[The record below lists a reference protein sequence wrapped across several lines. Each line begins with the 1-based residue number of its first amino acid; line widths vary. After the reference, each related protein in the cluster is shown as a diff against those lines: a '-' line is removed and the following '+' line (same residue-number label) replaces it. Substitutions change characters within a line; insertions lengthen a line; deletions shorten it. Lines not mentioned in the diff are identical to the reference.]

1 MKYQFSQKIDSL
13 QPSAIREILKATA
26 DPSVISF
33 AAGNPAPEAFPVE
46 TVQKIAA
53 EILQENPVLALQYSV
68 TEGYTPLRDRL
79 AVYVKERYGIGQDFD
94 QVLVVSGA
102 QQGICLTAHCL
113 VDDGDTIICESP
125 SFIGS
130 LNAFRSFRSH
140 LVGVE
145 MDDDGINI
153 EKLEAAL
160 KANPRT
166 KFIYTIPNFQNPT
179 GITMSL
185 EKRKEVYRLAL
196 QYGVMILE
204 DNPYGELRIKGEPI
218 PTIKSLDTEGIV
230 IYCGSFSKVLSP
242 GLRVGYVVAPREIVA
257 KLTVAKQCADVHT
270 TILSQLI
277 CDKFLAEYDFDAH
290 IKGLQDIYRKKANL
304 MIGEI
309 DKKFN
314 PAVSHTD
321 PEGGLFLWCTLPE
334 GADMMAFCQAA
345 VENHVAVVPGTAFL
359 TDESEPTRSVRL
371 NYSTPTD
378 EQIVKGI
385 DILGGLTYK
394 LF

>member
-79 AVYVKERYGIGQDFD
+79 AVHVKERYGIGQDFD

-130 LNAFRSFRSH
+130 LNAFRSFRSQ

-185 EKRKEVYRLAL
+185 EKRREVYRLAL

-204 DNPYGELRIKGEPI
+204 DNPYGELRIKGEPV

-290 IKGLQDIYRKKANL
+290 IKGLQDIYRKKVNL

>member
-79 AVYVKERYGIGQDFD
+79 AVHVKERYGIGQDFD

-130 LNAFRSFRSH
+130 LNAFRSFRSQ

-204 DNPYGELRIKGEPI
+204 DNPYGELRIKGEPV

-230 IYCGSFSKVLSP
+230 VYCGSFSKVLSP

-309 DKKFN
+309 DKKFH

>member
-79 AVYVKERYGIGQDFD
+79 AVHVKERYGIGQDFD

-204 DNPYGELRIKGEPI
+204 DNPYGELRIKGEPV

>member
-79 AVYVKERYGIGQDFD
+79 AVHVKERYGIGQDFD

-130 LNAFRSFRSH
+130 LNAFRSFRSQ

-204 DNPYGELRIKGEPI
+204 DNPYGELRIKGEPV

>member
-79 AVYVKERYGIGQDFD
+79 AVHVKERYGIGQDFD

-290 IKGLQDIYRKKANL
+290 IKGLQDIYRKKVNL

>member
-218 PTIKSLDTEGIV
+218 PTITSLDTEGIV

>member
-79 AVYVKERYGIGQDFD
+79 AVHVKERYGIGQDFD

-130 LNAFRSFRSH
+130 LNAFRSFRSQ

-185 EKRKEVYRLAL
+185 EKRREVYRLAL

-204 DNPYGELRIKGEPI
+204 DNPYGELRIKGEPV

>member
-79 AVYVKERYGIGQDFD
+79 AVHVKERYGIGQDFD

-130 LNAFRSFRSH
+130 LNAFRSFRSQ

-204 DNPYGELRIKGEPI
+204 DNPYGELRIKGEPV

-345 VENHVAVVPGTAFL
+345 VENRVAVVPGTAFL

>member
-79 AVYVKERYGIGQDFD
+79 AVHVKERYSIGQDFD

-130 LNAFRSFRSH
+130 LNAFRSFRSQ

-185 EKRKEVYRLAL
+185 EKRREVYRLAL

>member
-79 AVYVKERYGIGQDFD
+79 AVHVKERYGIGQDFD

-130 LNAFRSFRSH
+130 LNAFRSFRSQ

-204 DNPYGELRIKGEPI
+204 DNPYGELRIKGEPV

-290 IKGLQDIYRKKANL
+290 IKGLQDIYRKKVNL

>member
-79 AVYVKERYGIGQDFD
+79 AVHVKERYGIGQDFD

-242 GLRVGYVVAPREIVA
+242 GLRVGYVVAPCEIVA

-309 DKKFN
+309 DNKFN

>member
-1 MKYQFSQKIDSL
+1 M
-13 QPSAIREILKATA
+13 
-26 DPSVISF
+26 ISF